1 MRPPLTIPLV
11 VVSLALAG
19 LSLGVIPLDAPL
31 RWLAL
36 GLVSAL
42 AWWLAGSHGAAPATR
57 LALLVVAPALLLWGL
72 AAQPQPGRADP
83 VRLLPAAPL
92 ARLPVQL
99 QGRLGGD
106 PQPRGEQGGC
116 RSELELAG
124 GRTELLFRRCPPL
137 QQGWRLAVRG
147 ELRRPATG
155 PHPLLSGPAERLA
168 RQGIWSQLQVE
179 GQPEVLE
186 RPSTPVA
193 GLRRR
198 MAAALL
204 EHGGPERGGVLAAL
218 VLGSAVVPLPSDV
231 RDAFRVA
238 GLSHALA
245 ASGFHLTVLLGAVM
259 ALGRHLPRPPR
270 AALAVGAMLLFLL
283 LAGPQPSVVRAVL
296 MGGVAFA
303 VLESGGRSRPLGVL
317 LLSVLVMLL
326 VRPSWLL
333 DVGFQLSVA
342 ATAGLILTASDLE
355 AALVRRLPAWAGAR
369 WIGAGLAVPVA
380 ASLWTLPL
388 QLLHF
393 GVVPLYAVPANLVV
407 APLLTPLTLGAMAM
421 ALAAV
426 ILPPLLPLLAW
437 PLGMLTGLLLLLVR
451 GFAAL
456 PMAQWQIG
464 RPLPWLVL
472 LFFLALLPWL
482 LADLGWRRLG
492 AAGIGLTLALHLALL
507 GGDQVLLIHQWGGD
521 LLLARHRGRG
531 ALVSSRADGLSCATA
546 AKLATGLGLA
556 RFDWIALLDPVAADE
571 PACWS
576 AQGSLVLA
584 STDGSAPLA
593 PGQRLE
599 SPGLVLT
606 PLSADSRAHT
616 LAVGGHR
623 WLVLPDPQSLAA
635 WQLATAGV
643 GGSGT
648 AALPVEMA
656 QLSGAWLGFQPRR
669 GEQQA
674 VTAAAPRRI
683 WVSGHWPG
691 APRGWQASGASG
703 SLQGPAG

>member
-1 MRPPLTIPLV
+1 MSALSRPLLSLPLLSVT
-11 VVSLALAG
+11 LALAG
-19 LSLGVIPLDAPL
+19 LGLGVVPLGIPLCG
-31 RWLAL
+31 LAL
-36 GLVSAL
+36 VLLSGF
-42 AWWLAGSHGAAPATR
+42 AWWQAGRHGLAPGPR
-57 LALLVVAPALLLWGL
+57 LALLLLAPALLLWGL
-72 AAQPQPGRADP
+72 AQQPQPGPSDP
-83 VRLLPAAPL
+83 VRLLPTAPL
-92 ARLPVQL
+92 ARQPVQL
-99 QGRLGGD
+99 RGRLGGD

-116 RSELELAG
+116 RAVLELAG
-124 GRTELLFRRCPPL
+124 GRTELLFDRCPAL
-137 QQGWRLAVRG
+137 QQGWRLAVSG
-147 ELRRPATG
+147 ELRRPASG

-168 RQGIWSQLQVE
+168 RQGIWSQLQVDGE
-179 GQPEVLE
+179 AELLE
-186 RPSTPVA
+186 RPATPIA

-204 EHGGPERGGVLAAL
+204 QRCGPERGGVLAAL
-218 VLGSAVVPLPSDV
+218 VLGSAVVPVPADV

-259 ALGRHLPRPPR
+259 ALGRHLSRLPRT
-270 AALAVGAMLLFLL
+270 ALAVGAMLVFLL

-342 ATAGLILTASDLE
+342 ATAGLILTATDLE
-355 AALVRRLPAWAGAR
+355 QVLVRQLPPWLGPR
-369 WIGAGLAVPVA
+369 WIGAGLAVPLA

-426 ILPPLLPLLAW
+426 TLPALLPLLAW
-437 PLGMLTGLLLLLVR
+437 PLGLLTELLLLVVR

-464 RPLPWLVL
+464 RPQPWLVL
-472 LFFLALLPWL
+472 LFFLSLLPWL
-482 LADLGWRRLG
+482 LAGLRWRRLG

-507 GGDQVLLIHQWGGD
+507 SSDQLVLIHQWGGD
-521 LLLARHRGRG
+521 LLLARHQGRG
-531 ALVSSRADGLSCATA
+531 ALVSSRADGLSCASA

-556 RFDWIALLDPVAADE
+556 RFDWIALLDPVAAAE
-571 PACWS
+571 PTCWR
-576 AQGSLVLA
+576 AQASLLLA
-584 STDGSAPLA
+584 STDGSAPLL

-599 SPGLVLT
+599 SPGLALT
-606 PLSADSRAHT
+606 PLSADSRAYGLT
-616 LAVGGHR
+616 VGGHR
-623 WLVLPDPQSLAA
+623 WLLLPDRQALVA
-635 WQLATAGV
+635 WQRTRSAGD
-643 GGSGT
+643 
-648 AALPVEMA
+648 AE
-656 QLSGAWLGFQPRR
+656 QLSGAWSGTWLGFRPRR
-669 GEQQA
+669 HEQQA
-674 VTAAAPRRI
+674 VTMAAPRRI
-683 WVSGHWPG
+683 WVSGDWPA
-691 APRGWQASGASG
+691 APRGWQASGGSG
-703 SLQGPAG
+703 SLQSPAG

>member
-1 MRPPLTIPLV
+1 MPLLTV
-11 VVSLALAG
+11 ALALLG
-19 LSLGVIPLDAPL
+19 LSLGVLGLDAPL
-31 RWLAL
+31 RAV
-36 GLVSAL
+36 GLVLLSAL
-42 AWWLAGSHGAAPATR
+42 AWWQAGRHGLAPGPR
-57 LALLVVAPALLLWGL
+57 LLLLLLAPALLLWGL
-72 AAQPQPGRADP
+72 AQQPVPGPADP
-83 VRLLPAAPL
+83 VQLLPAAPL

-99 QGRLGGD
+99 RGRLGGD

-116 RSELELAG
+116 RAVLEQAG
-124 GRTELLFRRCPPL
+124 GRTELLFRHCPAL
-137 QQGWRLAVRG
+137 QQGWTVAVAG

-179 GQPEVLE
+179 GEAELLE
-186 RPSTPVA
+186 RPATPIA

-204 EHGGPERGGVLAAL
+204 RSCGPERGGVLAAL
-218 VLGSAVVPLPSDV
+218 VLGSAVVPVPGDV

-259 ALGRHLPRPPR
+259 ALGRHLSRPPR

-317 LLSVLVMLL
+317 LLSVLLMLL

-342 ATAGLILTASDLE
+342 ATAGLILTATDLE
-355 AALVRRLPAWAGAR
+355 GALVRRLPAWLGAR
-369 WIGAGLAVPVA
+369 WIGAGLAVPLA

-426 ILPPLLPLLAW
+426 TLPLLLPLLAW
-437 PLGMLTGLLLLLVR
+437 PLGLLTGLLLLLVR

-464 RPLPWLVL
+464 RPQPWLVL
-472 LFFLALLPWL
+472 LFALSLLPWL
-482 LADLGWRRLG
+482 VASLRWRRLG
-492 AAGIGLTLALHLALL
+492 AAGVGLTLALHLALL
-507 GGDQVLLIHQWGGD
+507 GGDQLLLIHQWGGD
-521 LLLARHRGRG
+521 LLLARHQGRG
-531 ALVSSRADGLSCATA
+531 ALVSSRADGLSCASA
-546 AKLATGLGLA
+546 ARLATGLGLA
-556 RFDWIALLDPVAADE
+556 RFDWIALLDPVAAAE
-571 PACWS
+571 PACWR
-576 AQGSLVLA
+576 AQASLVLA
-584 STDGSAPLA
+584 ATDGSTPLA

-599 SPGLVLT
+599 SPGLALS
-606 PLSADSRAHT
+606 PLSADSRAYG

-623 WLVLPDPQSLAA
+623 WLLLPDRQSMTAWQRAGAAGETVLP
-635 WQLATAGV
+635 
-643 GGSGT
+643 
-648 AALPVEMA
+648 
-656 QLSGAWLGFQPRR
+656 SGAWSGTWLGFRPRR
-669 GEQQA
+669 NEQQA
-674 VTAAAPRRI
+674 VAAAAPRRI
-683 WVSGHWPG
+683 WVSGAWPA
-691 APRGWQASGASG
+691 APKGWQASGGSG
-703 SLQGPAG
+703 SLQSPAG